1 MGNSQLI
8 NLIISVPA
16 VLIAFTVQGYAKA
29 LVADK
34 LGDKTPRFQGRLTL
48 NPIAHIDLVG
58 FIMILLFHFGWTK
71 PIETNPRA
79 YKRGYKDAIKVS
91 IAAPIGNLVA
101 AFIGMFIYVFLI
113 RYMGTMLSGAGG
125 TVLLSMVYAVVSV
138 NVSLCVFNL
147 LPLPGLAG
155 FEILRDLAP
164 KHFYKIADTI
174 YQYQFLIL
182 MVVVFVGSSFLYYPV
197 SFIIKLFYRIVRIIL

>member
-91 IAAPIGNLVA
+91 IAAPIGNLIA

-113 RYMGTMLSGAGG
+113 RYMGTMLTGAGG

-197 SFIIKLFYRIVRIIL
+197 SFIINLFYRIVRIIL

>member
-91 IAAPIGNLVA
+91 IAAPIGNLIA

-113 RYMGTMLSGAGG
+113 RYMGTMLTGAGG

-164 KHFYKIADTI
+164 KHFYKIADKI

-197 SFIIKLFYRIVRIIL
+197 SFIINLFYRIVRIIL

>member
-1 MGNSQLI
+1 
-8 NLIISVPA
+8 
-16 VLIAFTVQGYAKA
+16 
-29 LVADK
+29 
-34 LGDKTPRFQGRLTL
+34 
-48 NPIAHIDLVG
+48 
-58 FIMILLFHFGWTK
+58 MILLFHFGWTK

-91 IAAPIGNLVA
+91 IAAPIGNLIA

-113 RYMGTMLSGAGG
+113 RYMGTMLTGTGG

-155 FEILRDLAP
+155 FEILRDLSP
-164 KHFYKIADTI
+164 KHFYKIADKI

-197 SFIIKLFYRIVRIIL
+197 SLIINLFYRIVRIIL

>member
-1 MGNSQLI
+1 
-8 NLIISVPA
+8 
-16 VLIAFTVQGYAKA
+16 
-29 LVADK
+29 
-34 LGDKTPRFQGRLTL
+34 
-48 NPIAHIDLVG
+48 
-58 FIMILLFHFGWTK
+58 MILLFRFGWTK
-71 PIETNPRA
+71 PLETNPRA

-91 IAAPIGNLVA
+91 IAAPIGNLIA

-113 RYMGTMLSGAGG
+113 RYMGTMLTGAGG

-164 KHFYKIADTI
+164 KHFYKIADKI

-197 SFIIKLFYRIVRIIL
+197 SFIINLFYRIVRIIL